1 MGSLPTAVQIFIQ
14 CWRCLGSIFYLSS
27 LKLAHKGD
35 KWKCSVPCHLC
46 GPAIKM
52 KLYKVNAKYT
62 LVNGLNEY
70 ETKYENAGFK
80 SSLSRSASS
89 S

>member
-1 MGSLPTAVQIFIQ
+1 
-14 CWRCLGSIFYLSS
+14 
-27 LKLAHKGD
+27 
-35 KWKCSVPCHLC
+35 
-46 GPAIKM
+46 M